1 VDTGRK
7 SGMSS
12 VPTKECRSR
21 PGRSP
26 GGTAAIEDSVDD
38 CFDYTVVSNLLE
50 ICASANGDQVD

>member
-1 VDTGRK
+1 
-7 SGMSS
+7 MSS